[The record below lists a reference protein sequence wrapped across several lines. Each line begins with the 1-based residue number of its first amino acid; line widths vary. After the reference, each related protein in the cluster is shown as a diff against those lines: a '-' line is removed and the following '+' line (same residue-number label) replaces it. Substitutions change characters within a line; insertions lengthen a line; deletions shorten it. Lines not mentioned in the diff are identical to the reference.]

1 MMWGVKLRGLV
12 LGIYNILIFIFLISP
27 LVIVVLVSLN
37 DTQYISFPLKKL
49 TLQWYKTIPE
59 YMEFVDAFMVSIWL
73 ALLTAICST
82 TLGTMA
88 AFAIVR
94 GRFPGR
100 DMISTLIM
108 SPLTLPGVITG
119 IAMLQFYTWIS
130 IGPSLGRLVLG
141 HTVITIPYVVRS
153 VSAVLYGFPLS
164 LEEAGMN
171 LGANRL
177 RTTFLITFPLIRSG
191 LLAGAIFS
199 FIVSFDNVVISI
211 FLVSPLYNTLPIT
224 IFNYVTYSAEPIIAS
239 ISTLQMLMIILL
251 MVILEKV
258 MGFSKYM

>member
-1 MMWGVKLRGLV
+1 MMRDFKLRGLV
-12 LGIYNILIFIFLISP
+12 LGIYNLLVFIFLISP

-59 YMEFVDAFMVSIWL
+59 YMEFVDAFIVSTWL
-73 ALLTAICST
+73 ALITALCST
-82 TLGTMA
+82 TIGTMA

-100 DMISTLIM
+100 NMINTLIM

-141 HTVITIPYVVRS
+141 HTIITIPYVVRS
-153 VSAVLYGFPLS
+153 VSAVLYGFPLT

-211 FLVSPLYNTLPIT
+211 FLVSPMYNTLPIT

-239 ISTLQMLMIILL
+239 ISTLQMLMVILL
-251 MVILEKV
+251 MIIMEKL

>member
-1 MMWGVKLRGLV
+1 
-12 LGIYNILIFIFLISP
+12 
-27 LVIVVLVSLN
+27 
-37 DTQYISFPLKKL
+37 
-49 TLQWYKTIPE
+49 
-59 YMEFVDAFMVSIWL
+59 MEFVDAFMVSFWL
-73 ALLTAICST
+73 ALMTAICST
-82 TLGTMA
+82 TIGTMA

-100 DMISTLIM
+100 NTINTLVM
-108 SPLTLPGVITG
+108 SPLTMPGVITG

-141 HTVITIPYVVRS
+141 HTIITIPFVVRS

-239 ISTLQMLMIILL
+239 ISTLQMLLVIVV
-251 MVILEKV
+251 MVVTEKI

>member
-1 MMWGVKLRGLV
+1 M
-12 LGIYNILIFIFLISP
+12 
-27 LVIVVLVSLN
+27 
-37 DTQYISFPLKKL
+37 QL
-49 TLQWYKTIPE
+49 TRPH
-59 YMEFVDAFMVSIWL
+59 
-73 ALLTAICST
+73 
-82 TLGTMA
+82 MA
-88 AFAIVR
+88 AER
-94 GRFPGR
+94 CTR
-100 DMISTLIM
+100 
-108 SPLTLPGVITG
+108 PLLGSGVITG

>member
-1 MMWGVKLRGLV
+1 MFQDFKLRGLV
-12 LGIYNILIFIFLISP
+12 LGVYNLLIFIFLISP
-27 LVIVVLVSLN
+27 LVIVVLVSFN

-49 TLQWYKTIPE
+49 TLQWYKSIPE
-59 YMEFVDAFMVSIWL
+59 YMEFVDAFMVSFWL
-73 ALLTAICST
+73 ALMTAICST
-82 TLGTMA
+82 IIGTMA

-100 DMISTLIM
+100 NTINTLVM
-108 SPLTLPGVITG
+108 SPLTMPGVITG

-141 HTVITIPYVVRS
+141 HTIITIPFVVRS

-239 ISTLQMLMIILL
+239 ISTLQMLLVIVV
-251 MVILEKV
+251 MVVTEKI